1 MNQGLTNS
9 VHCVP
14 QVCQYILVNANNSK
28 AYAFI
33 YAFFPIAY
41 HSLSTECPW
50 FSLFFLQHTI
60 RIVLFC
66 WMFFTMV
73 RIGVSN
79 PSQKYPPLFLAKP
92 PLKSWNCPKP
102 PLFRKSSP
110 LNWFFVNPLP
120 KSWDF
125 QWTPKILK
133 FFILTTILSFKS
145 N

>member
-9 VHCVP
+9 VHCVL
-14 QVCQYILVNANNSK
+14 QVWQYILVNAKNSK

-73 RIGVSN
+73 CIGVSN
-79 PSQKYPPLFLAKP
+79 PSQKYHPLFLAKP
-92 PLKSWNCPKP
+92 PLKSSNCQ
-102 PLFRKSSP
+102 RKSSP

-120 KSWDF
+120 KSRNF

-133 FFILTTILSFKS
+133 FFILKTSLSFKS

>member
-1 MNQGLTNS
+1 MNQGLTDS
-9 VHCVP
+9 VPSVP
-14 QVCQYILVNANNSK
+14 QVWHNILVNAKNSK

-50 FSLFFLQHTI
+50 FSLFFLQHAI

-73 RIGVSN
+73 CIGVSN
-79 PSQKYPPLFLAKP
+79 PFQKYHALFLAKP
-92 PLKSWNCPKP
+92 PLKSSNCQ
-102 PLFRKSSP
+102 RKFSP

-120 KSWDF
+120 KSWNF

-133 FFILTTILSFKS
+133 FFILKTSLSFKS